1 MTEILTDVFSMIKL
15 RNLRSNDN
23 LSKKQIQDIA
33 HTLENLVL
41 CDRLLV
47 ERTRADEYGIFA
59 EFKSLRECLKG
70 IEAPSDFHR
79 NYGESYQSLRD
90 VTSRFHAR
98 TIDYVNLS
106 TELEVYLCL
115 DPSRHPGLQELA
127 SLDGPTAHE
136 VVQRFHRK
144 LASGDAGTLARIKVD
159 APPVLQ
165 AVLQKHSSGTDLISA
180 VLELR
185 NSKNAER
192 FRAAC
197 KKLDDTIKKIG
208 PEAALKPAQD
218 LRNELNEVSTQ
229 WEFDLDEGVRYVK
242 RTLNFG
248 KIWGLGPFLEFFGL
262 EKFSIRDPVIS
273 SRKPHLLFLNDLY
286 RP

>member
-1 MTEILTDVFSMIKL
+1 MTEILTDVFSLIRL
-15 RNLRSNDN
+15 QQLRSNDN
-23 LSKKQIQDIA
+23 LSIEQIQHVA
-33 HTLENLVL
+33 HTIENLVL
-41 CDRLLV
+41 CDRLVV

-59 EFKSLRECLKG
+59 ELKSLHECLKG
-70 IEAPSDFHR
+70 IEAPPNFHR
-79 NYGESYQSLRD
+79 NYGESDQGLRD
-90 VTSRFHAR
+90 VTARFDAR
-98 TIDYVNLS
+98 TMDYVNLS
-106 TELEVYLCL
+106 NELEVYLSL
-115 DPSRHPGLQELA
+115 DPLRHPRLQGLA

-144 LASGDAGTLARIKVD
+144 LASGDAGTLARINVD

-165 AVLQKHSSGTDLISA
+165 AVLRKHSSGIDLISA

-192 FRAAC
+192 FRATC
-197 KKLDDTIKKIG
+197 KKLDDTIKEVGKT
-208 PEAALKPAQD
+208 AALKPVQD

-229 WEFDLDEGVRYVK
+229 WEFDLNEGVRYKK
-242 RTLNFG
+242 RTLYFG

-262 EKFSIRDPVIS
+262 EKISIHDPVIS
-273 SRKPHLLFLNDLY
+273 PGKPHLLFLNDLY